1 MQYGVKELL
10 NACTEVRFASFL
22 PGGFTTMALISP
34 PERKLA
40 KRMPLWPDVAAG
52 RAGRRVWYIA

>member
-1 MQYGVKELL
+1 MTAQ
-10 NACTEVRFASFL
+10 CTEMRFASVL
-22 PGGFTTMALISP
+22 SGGFNTVIVVNP